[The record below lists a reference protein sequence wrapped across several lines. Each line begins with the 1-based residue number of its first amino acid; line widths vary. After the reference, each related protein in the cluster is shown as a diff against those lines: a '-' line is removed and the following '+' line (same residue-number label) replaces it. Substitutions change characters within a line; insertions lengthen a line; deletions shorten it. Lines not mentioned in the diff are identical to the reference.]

1 VTLPL
6 ELTIPG
12 AALAVAP
19 GARPRIL
26 GLDLSI
32 TCTGLSGPD
41 WTDTIKPSKKL
52 DTLARMD
59 VIVRDL
65 VDRFIGG
72 VDLVALE
79 GIAMAAHDTN
89 RQIAGLN
96 WVVRRELW
104 KRGVPFAS
112 VPPMTLKQ
120 YIAGKGNASKADVVR
135 EVTRRFPWFE
145 GGEDEADAVALA
157 AMAAER
163 VGSPMAFMPKAQR
176 DAAMAKVVWP
186 ALILDEVAA

>member
-1 VTLPL
+1 MTLPL
-6 ELTIPG
+6 DLAIPG
-12 AALAVAP
+12 VTARSTP
-19 GARPRIL
+19 GTRPRIL

-32 TCTGLSGPD
+32 CCTGISGPD

-59 VIVRDL
+59 VIVREL
-65 VDRFIGG
+65 VDRFLAG

-96 WVVRRELW
+96 WIVRRELW

-120 YIAGKGNASKADVVR
+120 YISGKGNAAKADVVR

-145 GGEDEADAVALA
+145 GGEDEADAVVLA

-163 VGSPMAFMPKAQR
+163 VGSPMAQMPKVQR
-176 DAAMAKVVWP
+176 DAAMAKVIWP
-186 ALILDEVAA
+186 DLNEATS

>member
-1 VTLPL
+1 MTLPL
-6 ELTIPG
+6 DLTVPG
-12 AALAVAP
+12 AAPAVVP

-32 TCTGLSGPD
+32 CCTGISGPD

-52 DTLARMD
+52 DTLGRID
-59 VIVRDL
+59 VIVREL
-65 VDRFIGG
+65 ADRFLAG

-96 WVVRRELW
+96 WIVRRELW

-112 VPPMTLKQ
+112 VPPTTLKQ
-120 YIAGKGNASKADVVR
+120 YIAGKGNAAKADVVR

-145 GGEDEADAVALA
+145 GGEDEADAVVLA

-163 VGSPMAFMPKAQR
+163 VGSPMAQLPKAQR
-176 DAAMAKVVWP
+176 DTAMAKVVWP
-186 ALILDEVAA
+186 DLSGVAA

>member
-1 VTLPL
+1 MTLPL
-6 ELTIPG
+6 TLPG
-12 AALAVAP
+12 VATAATP
-19 GARPRIL
+19 GSGPRCI

-32 TCTGLSGPD
+32 TCTGIAGPG

-52 DTLARMD
+52 DTLARID
-59 VIVRDL
+59 VIVREL
-65 VDRFIGG
+65 TDRFLAG

-96 WVVRRELW
+96 WIVRRELW

-120 YIAGKGNASKADVVR
+120 FICGKGNASKADVVR
-135 EVTRRFPWFE
+135 EVTRRFDWFE
-145 GGEDEADAVALA
+145 GGEDEADAVVLA

-163 VGSPMAFMPKAQR
+163 VGAPMAFMPKAQR
-176 DAAMAKVVWP
+176 DAAMAKVAWP
-186 ALILDEVAA
+186 ELAGLEQAA

>member
-1 VTLPL
+1 M
-6 ELTIPG
+6 IPG
-12 AALAVAP
+12 AALAVVP
-19 GARPRIL
+19 GVRPRIL

-32 TCTGLSGPD
+32 TCTGLAGPD

-59 VIVRDL
+59 VIVREL
-65 VDRFIGG
+65 TDRFVAG

-120 YIAGKGNASKADVVR
+120 FIAGKGNASKADVVR

-163 VGSPMAFMPKAQR
+163 VGSPMAQMPKAQR
-176 DAAMAKVVWP
+176 DAAMAKVAWP
-186 ALILDEVAA
+186 EMSEVAA